1 MRYFPINLD
10 IRGKPVVVVGGGAVA
25 SRKCLALLAAGAR
38 VTVVSPT
45 LAKSL
50 KESVEKEE
58 VTYLARNYARGD
70 LRGAFLVFAAA
81 ANRAVNG
88 AVAEEAKENGILVD
102 VADAPDQGD
111 FISPAVL
118 SRGDLQITVSTGGKS
133 PALAA
138 GLRRELEG
146 RYGPEFAELI
156 KILGRV
162 REKLLTEKS
171 GNSYNNMILSTLVA
185 QDLPRFIK
193 NGSITD
199 IDHLLLK
206 ICGPGFSLAELG
218 MGVKDDE

>member
-10 IRGKPVVVVGGGAVA
+10 IRGKPIVVVGGGAVA

-38 VTVVSPT
+38 VTVISPT

-50 KESVEKEE
+50 KESVKNGE

-70 LRGAFLVFAAA
+70 LSGAFLVFAAT
-81 ANRAVNG
+81 NSRAVNG
-88 AVAEEAKENGILVD
+88 AVADEAKENGILVD
-102 VADAPDQGD
+102 IADAPDQGN

-118 SRGDLQITVSTGGKS
+118 TRGDLQIAVSTGGKS

-138 GLRRELEG
+138 RLRRELEG
-146 RYGPEFAELI
+146 CYGPEFAELI

-171 GNSYNNMILSTLVA
+171 GNSYNSTILSTLVA

>member
-10 IRGKPVVVVGGGAVA
+10 IRGKPVVIVGGGAVA

-38 VTVVSPT
+38 VTVIAPK

-50 KESVEKEE
+50 KESVKKGE

-70 LRGAFLVFAAA
+70 LSGAFLVFAAA
-81 ANRAVNG
+81 NSRAVNR
-88 AVAEEAKENGILVD
+88 AVAEEARENGILAD
-102 VADAPDQGD
+102 IADAPAQGD

-118 SRGDLQITVSTGGKS
+118 TRGDLQITISTGGKS

-138 GLRRELEG
+138 RLRRELEG
-146 RYGPEFAELI
+146 SYGPEYAELI
-156 KILGRV
+156 KILGKV
-162 REKLLTEKS
+162 REKLLTEKTS
-171 GNSYNNMILSTLVA
+171 NSYNNTILSTLVE
-185 QDLPRFIK
+185 QDLPRFLK
-193 NGSITD
+193 SGSTTD

-218 MGVKDDE
+218 IGVKDDE